1 MKITYT
7 LELFAPE
14 SETWITRQFDDET
27 EARDTRDLAKQAG
40 YVPLLYANNCYP
52 ILT

>member
-14 SETWITRQFDDET
+14 SETWIVRQYDNER
-27 EARDTRDLAKQAG
+27 EARDARDLAKEAG
-40 YVPLLYANNCYP
+40 YIPLLYANATYP